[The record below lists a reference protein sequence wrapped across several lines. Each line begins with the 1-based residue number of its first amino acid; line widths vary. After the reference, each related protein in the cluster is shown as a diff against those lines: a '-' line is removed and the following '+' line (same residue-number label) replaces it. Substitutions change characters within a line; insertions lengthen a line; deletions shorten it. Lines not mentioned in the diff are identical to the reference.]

1 MLMCPRV
8 GDASSRGLI
17 SFSTTSGAFFAIAK
31 GLGETNCKGSRGNPG
46 EAIDS
51 GVLGG
56 RGIGCLGAL
65 GESGTVPGKPPI
77 RGDIGGEFKEALS
90 EGFRGSGLP
99 SGRSIGLGLTG
110 RPGLIKGGET
120 IPDASLSMPAKEP
133 VLESGGDRCR
143 VWASGGAIGIVRG
156 LAGMES
162 LTDGVVGLDFDF
174 PLFFERLLNSASF
187 IAAISRS
194 LSSSSLVFRR
204 PRSVNVGI
212 SSTSNISS

>member
-8 GDASSRGLI
+8 GDASSRGLV
-17 SFSTTSGAFFAIAK
+17 STTSGTFFAIVK
-31 GLGETNCKGSRGNPG
+31 GFGETNCRGSPWGNPG

-65 GESGTVPGKPPI
+65 GESGTAPGKPPI

-90 EGFRGSGLP
+90 EGFRGSGEP
-99 SGRSIGLGLTG
+99 SGRSIGLGLRG

-156 LAGMES
+156 LVGMES
-162 LTDGVVGLDFDF
+162 LNDGVVGLEL
-174 PLFFERLLNSASF
+174 LFFERLLNSASF
-187 IAAISRS
+187 TAAISRS

-212 SSTSNISS
+212 SSTSN